1 MPPPGGTEPPVRY
14 HPGQVE
20 DLTCRSE
27 PSAGT
32 VSGGQFS
39 WGGCLLKSNGGVQ
52 RYPQAGR
59 KSAVEYKGRR
69 VPDCETD
76 RSSRGESRA

>member
-1 MPPPGGTEPPVRY
+1 VRY
-14 HPGQVE
+14 HPVQVE
-20 DLTCRSE
+20 ILTCRGQGLS
-27 PSAGT
+27 GT

-59 KSAVEYKGRR
+59 KSAVEYKGIR